1 MRSIILFVVAF
12 TFSLAVP
19 ALATHLGEESALVSP
34 ASVGKMAAMH
44 NDAGIKAYEA
54 KDYAGAEGHFREAV
68 KLDPKFAEA
77 HYNLGLAL
85 HGQKNH
91 KDAAVEFKLAKKLA
105 PDNKALV
112 NSKILEH
119 HVNM

>member
-12 TFSLAVP
+12 TLSLAVP
-19 ALATHLGEESALVSP
+19 AFAHEMDDSAMASP
-34 ASVGKMAAMH
+34 ASVDKMAGMH
-44 NDAGIKAYEA
+44 NDVGIKAYQT

-68 KLDPKFAEA
+68 KIDPKFAEA

-91 KDAAVEFKLAKKLA
+91 KDAVVEFKLAKKLA
-105 PDNKALV
+105 PKNKALV
-112 NSKILEH
+112 NSRILEH

>member
-12 TFSLAVP
+12 TFSMVVP
-19 ALATHLGEESALVSP
+19 AFSTHLGEETAMAALASAN
-34 ASVGKMAAMH
+34 KMAAMH
-44 NDAGIKAYEA
+44 NEAGVKAYETR
-54 KDYAGAEGHFREAV
+54 DYAGAEGHFREAV
-68 KLDPKFAEA
+68 KIDPNFAEG

-105 PDNKALV
+105 PNNKFLV